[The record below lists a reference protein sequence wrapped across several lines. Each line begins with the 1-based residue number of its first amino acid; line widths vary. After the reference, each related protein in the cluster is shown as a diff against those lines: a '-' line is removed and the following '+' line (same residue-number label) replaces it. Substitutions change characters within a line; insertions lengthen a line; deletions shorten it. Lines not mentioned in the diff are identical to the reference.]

1 MTPGTFIRAASRAS
15 VSGHDRPMPAAA
27 EPGRQVPG
35 STQSLAAAGAY
46 LAEVAAS
53 YWGVAA
59 CSAFAES
66 LELACSSVSSASTGS
81 VSSTC

>member
-1 MTPGTFIRAASRAS
+1 MTPGIFIRADSRAS

-27 EPGRQVPG
+27 EPGRRVPG
-35 STQSLAAAGAY
+35 STQSLAVAGAY

-53 YWGVAA
+53 YWGFAA

-66 LELACSSVSSASTGS
+66 MLLAGQGASLGRVSPLQ
-81 VSSTC
+81 